1 MPQTSLNPW
10 YREPWPWFILGL
22 LSLGVVAG
30 STMAVIGISNPPER
44 VTGQYERLGRGLTDI
59 GDRTERARELGLMG
73 SLGVEGERLRI
84 RLDASDPGSLPATL
98 IVRFEHPA
106 AHDGDVVVRVERE
119 PSGDYAGHLH
129 IMPHERSHLVVA
141 DAGMT
146 WWLAGRLDGLG
157 ADPVDI
163 VPRRL

>member
-1 MPQTSLNPW
+1 MSHASSNPW

-30 STMAVIGISNPPER
+30 STMAVIGLSNPPER

-59 GDRTERARELGLMG
+59 GDRTARARELGLAG
-73 SLGVEGERLRI
+73 SLGVDGDYLRI
-84 RLDASDPGSLPATL
+84 RLAASDAGSLPETL
-98 IVRFEHPA
+98 VVRFQHPA
-106 AHDGDVVVRVERE
+106 ASDGDVVVRVERDS
-119 PSGDYAGHLH
+119 SGDYTGRLH
-129 IMPHERSHLVVA
+129 IRPHERSHLVVA

-157 ADPVDI
+157 PEPVDI
-163 VPRRL
+163 VPKRL